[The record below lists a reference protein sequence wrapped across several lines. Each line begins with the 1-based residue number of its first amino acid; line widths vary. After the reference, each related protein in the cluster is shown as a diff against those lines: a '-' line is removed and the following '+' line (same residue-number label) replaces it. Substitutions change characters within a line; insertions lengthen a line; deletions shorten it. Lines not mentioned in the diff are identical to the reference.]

1 MDFLQPGEA
10 GLSESTWTDLHAEG
24 DEISFSHVQP
34 VTSMRS
40 IRAKMYGKELNYEA
54 LQNIINDI
62 VKANIPILNWAFITA
77 CGGDN
82 LNIQEIIG
90 LTKAMVGSGQ
100 SLSWNKKMV
109 VDKHCVE
116 VSRKQD
122 NTHRSV
128 YRSCLWTYQN
138 VIKGHHI
145 PGHCRLFGNH
155 D

>member
-1 MDFLQPGEA
+1 
-10 GLSESTWTDLHAEG
+10 
-24 DEISFSHVQP
+24 
-34 VTSMRS
+34 MRS

-62 VKANIPILNWAFITA
+62 VKGEYSNIEIAAFITA

-109 VDKHCVE
+109 VDKHCVGGLPGNRTTPIV
-116 VSRKQD
+116 VSIVAAFGL
-122 NTHRSV
+122 T
-128 YRSCLWTYQN
+128 
-138 VIKGHHI
+138 I
-145 PGHCRLFGNH
+145 PKRHQGPSHPRRHCRLFGNH

>member
-1 MDFLQPGEA
+1 MMGFCNQES
-10 GLSESTWTDLHAEG
+10 GLSESTWTDLHAKEG

-62 VKANIPILNWAFITA
+62 VKGEYSNIEIAAFITA

-90 LTKAMVGSGQ
+90 LTKAIGSGQ
-100 SLSWNKKMV
+100 SLLGIKK
-109 VDKHCVE
+109 
-116 VSRKQD
+116 
-122 NTHRSV
+122 
-128 YRSCLWTYQN
+128 W
-138 VIKGHHI
+138 
-145 PGHCRLFGNH
+145 
-155 D
+155 

>member
-1 MDFLQPGEA
+1 LQPGEA
-10 GLSESTWTDLHAEG
+10 GLSESTWTDLHAKEG

-62 VKANIPILNWAFITA
+62 VKGEYSNIEIAAFITA

-82 LNIQEIIG
+82 LNIQEIG

-109 VDKHCVE
+109 VDKHCGRS
-116 VSRKQD
+116 SRKQD

-128 YRSCLWTYQN
+128 YRSCLWTYDTQN
-138 VIKGHHI
+138 VIKGHHSQALQTVWK
-145 PGHCRLFGNH
+145 P
-155 D
+155 

>member
-1 MDFLQPGEA
+1 
-10 GLSESTWTDLHAEG
+10 
-24 DEISFSHVQP
+24 
-34 VTSMRS
+34 MRS

-62 VKANIPILNWAFITA
+62 VKGEYSNEIAAFITA

-116 VSRKQD
+116 VFPETGQHPS
-122 NTHRSV
+122 
-128 YRSCLWTYQN
+128 
-138 VIKGHHI
+138 
-145 PGHCRLFGNH
+145 
-155 D
+155 

>member
-1 MDFLQPGEA
+1 LQPGEA
-10 GLSESTWTDLHAEG
+10 GLSESTWTDLHAKKEMKLV
-24 DEISFSHVQP
+24 FHVQP

-62 VKANIPILNWAFITA
+62 VKGEYSNEIAFITA

-109 VDKHCVE
+109 VDKHCLPGNRTTLV
-116 VSRKQD
+116 VSI
-122 NTHRSV
+122 V
-128 YRSCLWTYQN
+128 AA
-138 VIKGHHI
+138 
-145 PGHCRLFGNH
+145 FGL
-155 D
+155 DTKTSSRAITSQALQTV

>member
-1 MDFLQPGEA
+1 MKLVF
-10 GLSESTWTDLHAEG
+10 
-24 DEISFSHVQP
+24 HVQP

-62 VKANIPILNWAFITA
+62 VKGEYSNIEIAAFITA

-100 SLSWNKKMV
+100 SLSWNKK
-109 VDKHCVE
+109 
-116 VSRKQD
+116 
-122 NTHRSV
+122 
-128 YRSCLWTYQN
+128 W
-138 VIKGHHI
+138 
-145 PGHCRLFGNH
+145 
-155 D
+155 